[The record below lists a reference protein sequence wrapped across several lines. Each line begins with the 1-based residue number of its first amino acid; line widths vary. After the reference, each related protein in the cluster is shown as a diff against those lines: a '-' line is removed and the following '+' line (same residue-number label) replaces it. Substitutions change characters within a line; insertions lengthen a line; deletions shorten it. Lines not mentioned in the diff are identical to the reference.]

1 VNQMTRATKV
11 EMAMS
16 LGAEVVR
23 EARALP
29 SDIAGTIEKLLME
42 FIARERSKGLG
53 RNRAVIPYVVN
64 VQTSRLDTAH
74 TRIVNP
80 LIGLPRPGD
89 IQPRLT
95 TAFVIQAE
103 TLFLDPMSMF
113 AAPVSA
119 LGPVAGS
126 FAADAMPAGSW
137 SRSTQ

>member
-1 VNQMTRATKV
+1 MNQMTRATKV

-80 LIGLPRPGD
+80 LIGLPRPGGAC
-89 IQPRLT
+89 R
-95 TAFVIQAE
+95 
-103 TLFLDPMSMF
+103 
-113 AAPVSA
+113 
-119 LGPVAGS
+119 
-126 FAADAMPAGSW
+126 
-137 SRSTQ
+137 